1 MVLTQDFLSHI
12 LRSVDEPNRSNCLSC
27 QYNSKKTTLN
37 KETTSPNIYLSA
49 ENNLLDYSENT
60 LFETQTQKYS
70 HNSET
75 CDNWSSGAFEKR
87 SDSTMVS
94 RILHNMGNDGLR
106 FLGTGFVFL
115 GTGSI
120 LFFLNQMLDREL
132 HLFEF
137 PFLRE

>member
-12 LRSVDEPNRSNCLSC
+12 LRSVDEPNRPNCLSC

-60 LFETQTQKYS
+60 LFEIQTQKYS

-94 RILHNMGNDGLR
+94 RIWHMGNDGLV

-120 LFFLNQMLDREL
+120 LFFLSQMLTSAF

-137 PFLRE
+137 PFVRE

>member
-12 LRSVDEPNRSNCLSC
+12 LRSVNQTVQTASTASTIV
-27 QYNSKKTTLN
+27 KKTTLN

-94 RILHNMGNDGLR
+94 RIWHVGNAGIV
-106 FLGTGFVFL
+106 FLGTGFVLFSW
-115 GTGSI
+115 GPVPFC
-120 LFFLNQMLDREL
+120 FFLAKC
-132 HLFEF
+132 
-137 PFLRE
+137 